1 MRRSESPICPLEWRY
16 GSPEM
21 KKLFTQEALLRKR
34 LHVETALAHG
44 LAAAG
49 IISDEAA
56 RRIEAAAAKVGV
68 ERVNELEAKLG
79 HDIMAIATALAEEAG
94 EAGKYVHLGA
104 TSYDIVDTAWAL
116 ILRDALNI
124 TKKKLVKLLEILLD
138 YADKYRN
145 AVMPGRTHGQHALP
159 ITLGF
164 KFANYAYELARSLE
178 RIIQLEDRLIR
189 GKISGAVGTMAAWGG
204 KGLVVESEALK
215 TLGLSPHPITTQ
227 VAPRDGFAELVAV
240 MAILGSQLDRLAI
253 EVRELMRPEIGE
265 LAEGVGER
273 VGSSTMPQKKN
284 PVTAEKISGLA
295 KVLRGLVIVGLE
307 NIPLWHERDLSNS
320 SSERIEIPHVM
331 LIIDE
336 MLDSAV
342 YLMENLV
349 VDTCRM
355 RRNLEV
361 TQGAI
366 MAEAVMISLVN
377 KGLARHKAHELLRT
391 IRKRAETRG
400 VGFWEEL
407 VRDDII
413 RSRLSPEEIK
423 ELLKPENY
431 LGSCSELIN
440 RAKKYVEDIIEKAG
454 FSQV

>member
-1 MRRSESPICPLEWRY
+1 MRRSESPVCPLEWRY

-178 RIIQLEDRLIR
+178 RIIQLENRLIR

-295 KVLRGLVIVGLE
+295 KVLRGLVTVGLE

-400 VGFWEEL
+400 VGFREEL

-431 LGSCSELIN
+431 LGSCSAVSYTHLTLPTN
-440 RAKKYVEDIIEKAG
+440 
-454 FSQV
+454 